1 MDQSKDSQERTPPLL
16 PLHTPPR
23 ITTPSLEARTMALLE
38 FDQQLGFR
46 GGEYATFLDESLR
59 FARKKAIYWLK
70 SV

>member
-1 MDQSKDSQERTPPLL
+1 
-16 PLHTPPR
+16 
-23 ITTPSLEARTMALLE
+23 MALLE